1 MLVVLILLL
10 VFIGY
15 SLVEYALHRRNLGR
29 IPVRVQVN
37 GTRGKSSVTRLIAAG
52 LRAGGRRVVAKTTG
66 TRPSFIL
73 GDDEER
79 PVLRLGKPNIG
90 EQVRMVRTARKMKA
104 EVLVFENMSL
114 LPQYQIV
121 ESRMLVRP
129 THAVVTNVRSDH
141 LDLMGPRVSDVART
155 FGRALPSKSVLFT
168 AEQAQLGPLT
178 GEGRHEAKVADSG
191 AVRDEEMHGFNHVE
205 HRENVALALDV
216 CERLGVD
223 RAVALAGMKRSRP
236 DPGALRVHLLR
247 SDGREVEFVN
257 ALAANDPD
265 SIGMIWRL
273 VRDRDKQRIV
283 LVNCR
288 TDRQERSRQMAEL
301 VAGFGAESYVATG
314 GTTRVFLRRAA
325 ELGIPKDRL
334 KDLGENLAPAVVH
347 KALFELVRKEA
358 LVFACGNTVGYGE
371 ELTAY
376 FVKAG
381 GAIGH

>member
-15 SLVEYALHRRNLGR
+15 SLVEYALHRRNLGH
-29 IPVRVQVN
+29 IPIRVQVN

-52 LRAGGRRVVAKTTG
+52 LRAGGKRVAAKTTG
-66 TRPSFIL
+66 TRASFII

-79 PVLRLGKPNIG
+79 PVLRLGKPNVG
-90 EQVRMVRTARKMKA
+90 EQVRMVRNARQMKA

-121 ESRMLVRP
+121 ENRILVRP
-129 THAVVTNVRSDH
+129 THAVVTNVRADH
-141 LDLMGPRVSDVART
+141 LDLMGPRVSDVGRT
-155 FGRALPSKSVLFT
+155 FGRALPRKSVLFT
-168 AEQAQLGPLT
+168 AERRYLDSLT
-178 GEGRHEAKVADSG
+178 RSGRHEALVADPG
-191 AVRDEEMHGFNHVE
+191 TVRDEDMHGFNHVE
-205 HRENVALALDV
+205 HKENVALALDV

-223 RAVALAGMKRSRP
+223 RTVALAGMKRSRP
-236 DPGALRVHLLR
+236 DPGALRVLLLR
-247 SDGREVEFVN
+247 HEGREVEFVN

-265 SIGMIWRL
+265 SIGMIWQL
-273 VRDRDKQRIV
+273 VKDRDRQRIV

-288 TDRQERSRQMAEL
+288 ADRQDRSRQMAEL
-301 VAGFGAESYVATG
+301 VAGFGAERYVATG

-334 KDLGENLAPAVVH
+334 KDLGENLGPAVVY
-347 KALFELVRKEA
+347 KGLFGLVRTEA

-371 ELTAY
+371 ELVGY
-376 FVKAG
+376 FVRAG
-381 GAIGH
+381 GADGH